1 MCESPQSLV
10 GLTTFEIHHLKNQR
24 FCFDSSP
31 WCWYLSIILQGEDI
45 GRRFNK
51 NNLREQR
58 LCHANAGSKK
68 NTRCYLLHFR
78 ASFQEPGGLFL
89 AICCILKPKICIIT
103 FIDFSLFFIDSSMG
117 VHRFFPWFASIS
129 RWFSSIVPYVF
140 PIVFKPFSMV
150 FIDCFHVCCYFPLF
164 FTGFHA
170 VQRVVR
176 WFSSICRWFL
186 LVFIGVFPS
195 LSV

>member
-10 GLTTFEIHHLKNQR
+10 GLITFEIHHLKNQR

-68 NTRCYLLHFR
+68 KHKMLLAAFWSIISRTWGTFPCYLLHFE
-78 ASFQEPGGLFL
+78 A
-89 AICCILKPKICIIT
+89 KN
-103 FIDFSLFFIDSSMG
+103 MYNN
-117 VHRFFPWFASIS
+117 VHRFLAVFHWFFNGCSSFFFHDLHRFLDGFHQSFRMFFRLFLNRFPWC
-129 RWFSSIVPYVF
+129 SSIVSMFVVIFHY
-140 PIVFKPFSMV
+140 FSQVSML
-150 FIDCFHVCCYFPLF
+150 CSALF
-164 FTGFHA
+164 DGFHRFVA
-170 VQRVVR
+170 G
-176 WFSSICRWFL
+176 FC
-186 LVFIGVFPS
+186 
-195 LSV
+195 

>member
-10 GLTTFEIHHLKNQR
+10 WLTTFEIHHLKNQR

-68 NTRCYLLHFR
+68 KHKMLLAAFWSIISRTWGTCPCYLLHFE
-78 ASFQEPGGLFL
+78 A
-89 AICCILKPKICIIT
+89 KN
-103 FIDFSLFFIDSSMG
+103 MYNN
-117 VHRFFPWFASIS
+117 VHRFLAGVHWFFNGCSSFFSMNCIDKS
-129 RWFSSIVPYVF
+129 RWFSSIVPCFFRLFLNRF
-140 PIVFKPFSMV
+140 PW
-150 FIDCFHVCCYFPLF
+150 C
-164 FTGFHA
+164 
-170 VQRVVR
+170 
-176 WFSSICRWFL
+176 SSIVCMFVISHDFSQVSMLCSALFDAFHRFVAGL
-186 LVFIGVFPS
+186 G
-195 LSV
+195 